1 MKVPFFLLLIFVISG
16 CTKFTT
22 RMRIK
27 PQLENE
33 NGVLI
38 SNSQTNPYKFTLNE
52 HGDLLINYKVIFKNT
67 LESPVNINL
76 EKAYY
81 QANEE
86 QRPLACRTFQ
96 GTLKEINL
104 KKGEQTGVECS
115 AIITPNAT
123 NKLKLNDTDIKL
135 VLLINKRP
143 YSFDYRVF
151 AEEFTR

>member
-1 MKVPFFLLLIFVISG
+1 MKMLFSLLLVFFISG

-38 SNSQTNPYKFTLNE
+38 SNSQMNPYKFTLDE
-52 HGDLLINYKVIFKNT
+52 HGNLLINYKVILKNT
-67 LESPVNINL
+67 LPTPVDVNL

-81 QANEE
+81 LANEE
-86 QRPLACRTFQ
+86 QRPLTCKTYQ
-96 GTLKEINL
+96 GALKEISL
-104 KKGEQTGVECS
+104 KKDEQVGIDCS

-135 VLLINKRP
+135 VLLINKKP